1 MKSHRLEIE
10 IPGTIVGYLEMDDE
24 KIKNRVFKLLLIDL
38 ARRGIISFGKA
49 AEFAGIDRMTFITE
63 MGHMG
68 IPYFDG
74 EITEIIDDAKTVGLT
89 MKGAQQ

>member
-10 IPGTIVGYLEMDDE
+10 IPGAVVEYLDMDDD
-24 KIKNRVFKLLLIDL
+24 KIKHRVFKLLLIDL
-38 ARRGIISFGKA
+38 ARRGVISFGKA

-74 EITEIIDDAKTVGLT
+74 EITEIINDTETVGLT
-89 MKGAQQ
+89 MKGAPQ